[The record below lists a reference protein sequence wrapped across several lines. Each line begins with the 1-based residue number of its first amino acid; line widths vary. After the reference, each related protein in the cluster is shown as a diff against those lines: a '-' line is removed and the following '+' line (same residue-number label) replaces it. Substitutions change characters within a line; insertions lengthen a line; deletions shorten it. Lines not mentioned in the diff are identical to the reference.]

1 MAGCDVYGIIMND
14 GIYRAHK
21 VVMLLFLGI
30 FIEKFIMFLLDFIGC
45 L

>member
-1 MAGCDVYGIIMND
+1 MACYDVYGIIMND

-21 VVMLLFLGI
+21 IVMWLFLGI
-30 FIEKFIMFLLDFIGC
+30 FIEKFVMFALDFIGC